1 MNIKVIILL
10 LSAIKQNFSSI
21 AENSIK
27 NECDSYSEK
36 NNNVIIYLEHVK

>member
-21 AENSIK
+21 AENSD
-27 NECDSYSEK
+27 DSHSEK
-36 NNNVIIYLEHVK
+36 YSDQIRFDEK

>member
-21 AENSIK
+21 AENSD
-27 NECDSYSEK
+27 DSHSEK
-36 NNNVIIYLEHVK
+36 CWARISFDEK